1 MVNLDGFDTDNLLK
15 SIDKSKLV
23 QVQVTVKGKN
33 GTFTRKQWKR
43 AKDVTSS
50 DVVLK
55 APDAPKDK
63 ASGKPDTQGTGRQK
77 LAQLLGS
84 GNSRSS
90 IVDFAKKNGVAW
102 KESPHEGINWM
113 RAAMAI
119 QKHMESSPDVWKK
132 FQSQETQKTQSQD
145 SSQSQPTKQAQSN
158 DKPQTQVQ
166 STSNPVDKSKV
177 QDLVKKLGK
186 RDEALKILES
196 NGVTWKKNTHEGIN
210 WMRAMQALG
219 KAMSEN
225 PNLFDKLLGAKD
237 SQDTKAQLASTQ
249 KQVKQLQD
257 LVSQIQKPTAQ
268 QVVQQQKQNDILT
281 GITTDT
287 MSDYEKSHFGDA
299 ISKASPE
306 SLRNYRTLGMCAG
319 DKESEAY
326 LSDLYEKYSKT
337 FNEQLQR
344 DAEAQAKKDLDA
356 DPLRNKLQGVVNK
369 QVVGV
374 VKSSLK
380 NARKRSSQFTF
391 QQKLLEPW
399 VDPNAPLT
407 DAQKD
412 YIKTQPNTNNS
423 SSGTLWAVGDRRK
436 ACQTEQDCSHTL
448 MHRVLSKF
456 KQSTEYGQLATE
468 YDQLLTEFDQLTQAN
483 SWFQNAV
490 NSAGNSKTIENA
502 DWYKND
508 LLSSISGE
516 QDRYNGFIKNAQ
528 DTISKYGPGGSED
541 YTKQTDYWK
550 QRRFKDDYERA
561 QKRIVEFQKHVDE
574 LEALKPKVNGED
586 LKKAA
591 QIRQKMFDPKF
602 TDLNVNLYHYKMIA
616 SQLSYQ
622 YEIKKDFVSEY
633 PVLSKDNLNK
643 LDAADEDSLTNL
655 SLYAG
660 MFKPSLSKGGK
671 SAKDA
676 LMDKYSERQA
686 FLDAYGGVTAI
697 QGAASYAENNEI
709 KCKVSKASAQKSQEI
724 IDNIASDWDK
734 KNHGNMKYKIK
745 GVYEVSGL
753 AVEKEFNQIK
763 KQNSKYA
770 GKTAGGKKCDSD
782 IFYHGTGS
790 MATSL
795 ILGHSGEF
803 KLVKAKVGRMLGDGI
818 YLADKSSKS
827 AQYIGDAGYAHHGIQ
842 GSLMVVE
849 ASLGNTLDA
858 RTSGGN
864 KYDSVYAGKEHKL
877 LNSEWCVHDP
887 HAVIPRYL
895 VEMEIL

>member
-1 MVNLDGFDTDNLLK
+1 MVNLDGFDTDKLLK
-15 SIDKSKLV
+15 SIDKTKLV

-43 AKDVTSS
+43 ASDVTSS

-63 ASGKPDTQGTGRQK
+63 VSGKTDTQGTGKQK
-77 LAQLLGS
+77 LVQLLSS
-84 GNSRSS
+84 GKSRNSV
-90 IVDFAKKNGVAW
+90 VDFAKKNGVSW
-102 KESPHEGINWM
+102 KESSHEGINWM
-113 RAAMAI
+113 RASMAI
-119 QKHMESSPDVWKK
+119 QKHMEANPDTWKK
-132 FQSQETQKTQSQD
+132 FQSQDDSQKSQSQD
-145 SSQSQPTKQAQSN
+145 NTSPKQSQSGN
-158 DKPQTQVQ
+158 DSQNQVKNSQ
-166 STSNPVDKSKV
+166 STGKSVDKSKV

-186 RDEALKILES
+186 RDEVLKTLES
-196 NGVTWKKNTHEGIN
+196 NGVTWKSHTHEGIN

-219 KAMSEN
+219 KAISEN
-225 PNLFDKLLGAKD
+225 PDLPNKLMNAKD
-237 SQDTKAQLASTQ
+237 FQDTKSQLASTQ
-249 KQVKQLQD
+249 KQVQQLQD
-257 LVSQIQKPTAQ
+257 LVSQIQKPSAQ
-268 QVVQQQKQNDILT
+268 QVSQSAQQFDILK

-287 MSDYEKSHFGDA
+287 MSNYEKTHFGDA
-299 ISKASPE
+299 ISAASPE

-319 DKESEAY
+319 DPESEKY
-326 LSDLYEKYSKT
+326 LSELYNKYSKAIQGQ
-337 FNEQLQR
+337 NDPVSQSKS
-344 DAEAQAKKDLDA
+344 DVDA

-399 VDPNAPLT
+399 VDPNSPLT
-407 DAQKD
+407 DAQRD
-412 YIKTQPNTNNS
+412 FIKTQPDMNS
-423 SSGTLWAVGDRRK
+423 SLYYAGDRRK
-436 ACQTEQDCSHTL
+436 SCQIEKDCSHEL
-448 MHRVLSKF
+448 MHRVLTKF
-456 KQSTEYGQLATE
+456 KQSSEYGQLATE
-468 YDQLLTEFDQLTQAN
+468 YDQLLTEFDSLTQSN
-483 SWFQNAV
+483 EWFQNAV
-490 NSAGNSKTIENA
+490 NDAGNGKKLKTA
-502 DWYKND
+502 DEYKGG
-508 LLSSISGE
+508 LLGSIAYQ
-516 QDRYNGFIKNAQ
+516 QDREQSTIKRSQ
-528 DTISKYGPGGSED
+528 EDIDKYGPGGSED
-541 YTKQTDYWK
+541 YTTQTDKYK
-550 QRRFKDDYERA
+550 QRSYKSTYEWAVKRKNEA
-561 QKRIVEFQKHVDE
+561 QKRFDE
-574 LEALKPKVNGED
+574 LESLKPKVNGDD
-586 LKKAA
+586 LEKAA

-616 SQLSYQ
+616 AQLSYQ

-633 PVLSKDNLNK
+633 PILSKDNLDK
-643 LDAADEDSLTNL
+643 LDNADENSLTNL

-686 FLDAYGGVTAI
+686 FLDAYGGVRAI
-697 QGAASYAENNEI
+697 SGSNQYAENNEV
-709 KCKVSKASAQKSQEI
+709 KCKISKASPKKTQEI
-724 IDNIASDWDK
+724 IDGIAKDWDMRS
-734 KNHGNMKYKIK
+734 HGNMKYKIN

-753 AVEKEFNQIK
+753 AAEKEFNQIK
-763 KQNSKYA
+763 AQHSKYA

-782 IFYHGTGS
+782 MFYHGTGS

-827 AQYIGDAGYAHHGIQ
+827 AQYIGDAGYSHHGIQ
-842 GSLMVVE
+842 GSLMIVE
-849 ASLGNTLDA
+849 ASLGDTLSA
-858 RTSGGN
+858 RTSGGQSH
-864 KYDSVYAGKEHKL
+864 DSIYAGRQHGL